1 MGVKFL
7 GVNSRHSAVLL
18 GKDSDNKRVYH
29 NRQEE
34 GQVDNYNSVL
44 GVYYSSSNV
53 RGRIREWGVRT
64 LLISFKIEV
73 GMKIGALSKWISL
86 KIFS

>member
-18 GKDSDNKRVYH
+18 VKDSDNKRVYH

-44 GVYYSSSNV
+44 GVCYSCSKG
-53 RGRIREWGVRT
+53 RGRSREWWCENA
-64 LLISFKIEV
+64 FNK
-73 GMKIGALSKWISL
+73 
-86 KIFS
+86 F